1 MHILLFGGTSEGREL
16 AEWLAGEGVSVT
28 LCVATGYGASLIPS
42 DPRIRVHTGR
52 LDRSGME
59 GLMREGRFERV
70 VDATHPYAVE
80 VTRNLRTAAENA
92 GLPYQRLLR
101 DGAVKGDW
109 ICVSDL
115 AGAAERLTAVE
126 GGILLT
132 TGSKEL
138 APFAVP
144 GLRDRCFPRV
154 LPSLDS
160 LGRCLELG
168 FSPAHVLCMQGPF
181 SKELNLAI
189 IRQYGIGALVTK
201 ASGGAGGFWD
211 KVEAAREAGCALV
224 VVERPCQETG
234 RSLEE
239 LKTDFKEALR

>member
-1 MHILLFGGTSEGREL
+1 M
-16 AEWLAGEGVSVT
+16 
-28 LCVATGYGASLIPS
+28 
-42 DPRIRVHTGR
+42 
-52 LDRSGME
+52 
-59 GLMREGRFERV
+59 
-70 VDATHPYAVE
+70 E

-239 LKTDFKEALR
+239 LKTNFKEALR

>member
-1 MHILLFGGTSEGREL
+1 M
-16 AEWLAGEGVSVT
+16 
-28 LCVATGYGASLIPS
+28 
-42 DPRIRVHTGR
+42 
-52 LDRSGME
+52 
-59 GLMREGRFERV
+59 
-70 VDATHPYAVE
+70 
-80 VTRNLRTAAENA
+80 
-92 GLPYQRLLR
+92 
-101 DGAVKGDW
+101 
-109 ICVSDL
+109 SDL

-144 GLRDRCFPRV
+144 GLRERCFPRV

-201 ASGGAGGFWD
+201 ASAGPAAFGTRRRPHGKLAAPSWWWRGPVRRQEGAW
-211 KVEAAREAGCALV
+211 K
-224 VVERPCQETG
+224 
-234 RSLEE
+234 S
-239 LKTDFKEALR
+239 